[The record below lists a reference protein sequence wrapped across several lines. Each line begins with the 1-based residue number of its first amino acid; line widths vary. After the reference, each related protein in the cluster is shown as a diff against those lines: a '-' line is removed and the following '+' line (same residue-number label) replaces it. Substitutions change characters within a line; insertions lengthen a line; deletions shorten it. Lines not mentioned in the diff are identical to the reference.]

1 VRPIDFPDKYD
12 NLMRIGQQALTD
24 HQYSQAKELF
34 ERAYELEATFE
45 ANTLYVLAL
54 SELDMWE
61 EALHQ
66 ALLHEKQYL
75 MNEELA
81 TFYFDLLITAKDFL
95 YARKLIA
102 SADFP
107 DDFEQAVLLKIQQS
121 EELVGQMRR
130 QKIREIYQLV
140 EKLPFEKPTTQLSY
154 IQEIE
159 QLPYHEFIQTARKLI
174 VLKTVHVLVRAKLLE
189 SLVQV
194 KEAAPVAYLTI
205 EGELIEVIPKKMV
218 RPEEQTSY
226 RRIKQMAEAYERE
239 DALMSENL
247 KEEFAMQSAIVYPI
261 YDSYIGNLDKWF
273 KQTVATYTN
282 QPCED
287 LLASEQHEFT
297 EKRNKIMTELLLF
310 NT

>member
-1 VRPIDFPDKYD
+1 
-12 NLMRIGQQALTD
+12 MRIGQQALAN

-45 ANTLYVLAL
+45 SNTLFVLAL

-107 DDFEQAVLLKIQQS
+107 DDFEQAILLKIQQA
-121 EELVGQMRR
+121 EELVGHMKR

-140 EKLPFEKPTTQLSY
+140 EKLPSEKPTTQLSY

-159 QLPYHEFIQTARKLI
+159 QLPYHEFIQTAKKLI

-194 KEAAPVAYLTI
+194 KEPTPVVYLTI
-205 EGELIEVIPKKMV
+205 DEELIEVIPKKMV

-226 RRIKQMAEAYERE
+226 QQIKKMAEAYEQE
-239 DALMSENL
+239 DALMSKNL
-247 KEEFAMQSAIVYPI
+247 KEEFTMQSAIVYPI
-261 YDSYIGNLDKWF
+261 YDSYIGDLDKWF
-273 KQTVATYTN
+273 EQTVASYTN

-287 LLASEQHEFT
+287 LSSPEQQEFA
-297 EKRNKIMTELLLF
+297 EKRNKIITELLLF

>member
-1 VRPIDFPDKYD
+1 MRPIDFPDKYD
-12 NLMRIGQQALTD
+12 NLMRIGQQALAN

-45 ANTLYVLAL
+45 SNTLFVLAL

-107 DDFEQAVLLKIQQS
+107 DGFEQAILLKIQQA
-121 EELVGQMRR
+121 EELVGHMKR
-130 QKIREIYQLV
+130 QKSREIYQLV
-140 EKLPFEKPTTQLSY
+140 EKLPSEKPTTQLSY

-159 QLPYHEFIQTARKLI
+159 QLPYHEFIQTAKKLI

-194 KEAAPVAYLTI
+194 KEPTPVVYLTI
-205 EGELIEVIPKKMV
+205 DEELIEVIPKKMV

-226 RRIKQMAEAYERE
+226 QQIKKMAEAYEQE
-239 DALMSENL
+239 DALMSKNL
-247 KEEFAMQSAIVYPI
+247 KEEFTMQSAIVYPI
-261 YDSYIGNLDKWF
+261 YDSYIGDLDKWF
-273 KQTVATYTN
+273 KQTVASYTN
-282 QPCED
+282 QPCEA
-287 LLASEQHEFT
+287 LSSSEQREFA
-297 EKRNKIMTELLLF
+297 EKRNKIITELLLF

>member
-1 VRPIDFPDKYD
+1 
-12 NLMRIGQQALTD
+12 MRIGQQALAN

-45 ANTLYVLAL
+45 SNTLFVLAL

-107 DDFEQAVLLKIQQS
+107 DDFEQAILLKIQQA
-121 EELVGQMRR
+121 EELVGQMKR

-140 EKLPFEKPTTQLSY
+140 EKLPSEKPTTQLSY

-159 QLPYHEFIQTARKLI
+159 QLPYHEFIQTAKKLI

-194 KEAAPVAYLTI
+194 KEPTPVAYLTI
-205 EGELIEVIPKKMV
+205 DEELIEVIPKKMV

-226 RRIKQMAEAYERE
+226 QQIKKMAEAYEQE
-239 DALMSENL
+239 DALMSKNL
-247 KEEFAMQSAIVYPI
+247 TEEFTMQSAIVYPI
-261 YDSYIGNLDKWF
+261 YDSYIGDLDKWF
-273 KQTVATYTN
+273 EQTVASYTN

-287 LLASEQHEFT
+287 LSSSEQQEFA
-297 EKRNKIMTELLLF
+297 EKRNKIITELLLF